1 MCFLSHCV
9 KIMYYIDW
17 FSNIQIKQYIPGIK
31 HTAVTMC
38 EEGMAAHPSVLAWR
52 TPWTEEAG
60 GLEPM
65 GSPPKKSKYVKL
77 VLFLL

>member
-1 MCFLSHCV
+1 
-9 KIMYYIDW
+9 
-17 FSNIQIKQYIPGIK
+17 
-31 HTAVTMC
+31 MC
-38 EEGMAAHPSVLAWR
+38 EEGMAAHHSVLAWR

-65 GSPPKKSKYVKL
+65 GSPPKKIKYVKL